1 MSEVSP
7 LVEKEQIAVGKPLP
21 FSVFSGDSKLLLAK
35 GQLVESERAREMLV
49 KNGVFRSG
57 APSPVQPPM
66 EQFDKVVTPEDV
78 LAQLREDYGRGQNG
92 QRFVVTMAPSETHE
106 AYTAWVLG
114 IHNQTMILTAP
125 MRSDGAIVPVTPGQ
139 MWLCRTFQVT
149 SAFRFRASI
158 LKVAFEPF
166 PHLHLEIPKQVEKRK
181 VRGRPRAN
189 VYLPAKIVNGAASPC
204 VVIDLSV
211 GGGRVAMDGRTELQ
225 KGQEVV
231 LKTQIELMEYKF
243 DLEIKCT
250 SAGAFG
256 PSDPRHPRAAFYGL
270 KFEALSELES
280 LVLHGYVSGQLA
292 IELNSLWQVLASAS
306 PMNGSEDA

>member
-7 LVEKEQIAVGKPLP
+7 LVEKEQIVVGKPLP
-21 FSVFSGDSKLLLAK
+21 FSVFSGDSKLLLAE
-35 GQLVESERAREMLV
+35 GHVVESERARVMLL

-57 APSPVQPPM
+57 TPSPARPTL
-66 EQFDKVVTPEDV
+66 EQFDTPLTPEQV
-78 LAQLREDYGRGQNG
+78 LAELRGDYDRGQNG
-92 QRFVVTMAPSETHE
+92 QRFVVTMAPAETHE

-125 MRSDGAIVPVTPGQ
+125 VKSDGSIVAVTPGQ
-139 MWLCRTFQVT
+139 SWLCRTFQVT

-189 VYLPAKIVNGAASPC
+189 VYLPAKIVNGTALPC

-243 DLEIKCT
+243 DLEIKST
-250 SAGAFG
+250 IAGTFG
-256 PSDPRHPRAAFYGL
+256 PSDPRHPCTAFYGL
-270 KFEALSELES
+270 KFDALSELES

-306 PMNGSEDA
+306 PMNGSVEE

>member
-57 APSPVQPPM
+57 TPSPARPVLEQGDVQ
-66 EQFDKVVTPEDV
+66 FTPEQV
-78 LAQLREDYGRGQNG
+78 LAELRGDYDRGENG
-92 QRFVVTMAPSETHE
+92 QRFVVTMAPSETHD

-125 MRSDGAIVPVTPGQ
+125 VKSDGSIVAVTPGQ
-139 MWLCRTFQVT
+139 SWLCRTFQVT

-166 PHLHLEIPKQVEKRK
+166 PHLHVEIPKQVEKRK

-189 VYLPAKIVNGAASPC
+189 VYLPANIVNGTTSPC

-211 GGGRVAMDGRTELQ
+211 GGGRVAMDARTELE

-243 DLEIKCT
+243 DLAIKCT
-250 SAGAFG
+250 IAGAFG

-306 PMNGSEDA
+306 PMNGSDDA